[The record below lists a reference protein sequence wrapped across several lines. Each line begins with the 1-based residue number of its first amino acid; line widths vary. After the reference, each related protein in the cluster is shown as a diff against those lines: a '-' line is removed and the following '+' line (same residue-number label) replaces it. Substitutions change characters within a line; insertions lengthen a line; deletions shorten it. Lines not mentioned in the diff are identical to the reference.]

1 MLVQQNSS
9 TMLDWLFCN
18 EVGKLPNV
26 IAESMVDGASRKGLD
41 FVKDLLLLARTP
53 WELDA
58 SGAGCL
64 EPRPPLLHDTGA

>member
-41 FVKDLLLLARTP
+41 FCQGSLASCKDPL
-53 WELDA
+53 
-58 SGAGCL
+58 GAGCKWRWL
-64 EPRPPLLHDTGA
+64 P